1 MPRAGCNA
9 FNRDYPNPYLNFHR
23 PCFFP
28 KVIVDAKGKQRKR
41 YPYERMMTPY
51 ENLKSLSNAERFF
64 KPGVTFE
71 QLHALALQ
79 MSDNE
84 AAAQLHKARQQ
95 LFQRIHEQP
104 PQTQAPDVTSYP
116 RRPVLFHPR
125 VPALLPV
132 QAHFRIRKY

>member
-1 MPRAGCNA
+1 VRKHLGYTHIAQRYAGLINE
-9 FNRDYPNPYLNFHR
+9 FNRAYLNRYLNFHR

-28 KVIVDAKGKQRKR
+28 EVIVDAKGKQRKR

-51 ENLKSLSNAERFF
+51 GKLTSLPNAARFL

-71 QLHALALQ
+71 QLNALALQ

-84 AAAQLHKARQQ
+84 AAAQLQEARQQ

-104 PQTQAPDVTSYP
+104 PQRPGSLHAPGGIP
-116 RRPVLFHPR
+116 RGE
-125 VPALLPV
+125 
-132 QAHFRIRKY
+132 